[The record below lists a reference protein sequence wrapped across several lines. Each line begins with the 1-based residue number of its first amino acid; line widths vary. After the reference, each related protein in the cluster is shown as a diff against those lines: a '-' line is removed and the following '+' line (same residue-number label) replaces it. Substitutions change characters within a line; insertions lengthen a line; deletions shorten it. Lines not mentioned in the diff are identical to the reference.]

1 MIRYTTRAWERRVH
15 LNSGSS
21 LADTNRVALPQS
33 RQWAL
38 GGAIALIMV
47 SLTARLA
54 YWQLVQGATLSR
66 QALAQQQQV
75 VFVPSARGMILDRHG
90 EILAVTVTQQA
101 IILDP
106 WIAQASEQQHPGTL
120 AAMADR
126 LATLTGLPV
135 AVIQPQLTLATGY
148 HQLSDGTGQVVL
160 LSPDGGD
167 AATAAIARGTLP
179 GVVLRAVTNRIAP
192 VGDFAGPVL
201 GFVSQ
206 ASGRGQYGVEQQYD
220 TLLQGTVAPTTQAVD
235 AEGNPLPDPG
245 AANGATLPGA
255 TITLTL
261 DTAIQ
266 MMAEQGLRQAVTQT
280 QADGGTVLV
289 IDPATGAILALATTP
304 GFDPSH
310 YADAPLSAFS
320 DPAIGAVYD
329 PGSTMKAVTMAAG
342 LDSGVITPN
351 TTLDDQGFITVG
363 GQTIYNWD
371 HLAWGT
377 ETMTQVL
384 AHSSNVGAAWVATQ
398 QLGPARFQHYVAAFG
413 LGTPTGVDLPGE
425 VGGLLPPP
433 ATTADLNTLNLAEN
447 AFGESIGVTPLQM
460 AMVYATIANGGV
472 LMRPHIVQS
481 ITRAGH
487 TQTLAPQ
494 AVRRVIS
501 AQSAATLTQ
510 MLVDSGLYG
519 DAQTGLIA
527 GYPVAAKTGTS
538 TPDPAD
544 PTITYASVLGYA
556 PASNPRF
563 VLLVKLDHPRT
574 TVLGGA
580 AAGPLWRALTRQIMS
595 YEQAPSQEGNA

>member
-1 MIRYTTRAWERRVH
+1 MIRYTTRAWERRNL
-15 LNSGSS
+15 LNTTSQPG
-21 LADTNRVALPQS
+21 TQRVALPLT

-38 GGAIALIMV
+38 GGAIALVMV
-47 SLTARLA
+47 GLTARLA
-54 YWQLVQGATLSR
+54 YWQLAQGTPLSR

-75 VFVPSARGMILDRHG
+75 IYAPSARGMILDRHG
-90 EILAVTVTQQA
+90 EILAVTVTQQT

-106 WIAQASEQQHPGTL
+106 WIAQSSEQQHPGTL
-120 AAMADR
+120 AAMAER

-135 AVIQPQLTLATGY
+135 AVIQPQLALATGY
-148 HQLSDGTGQVVL
+148 HQLTDGTGQVVL
-160 LSPDGGD
+160 LNPDGGD
-167 AATAAIARGTLP
+167 AASSAIASGALP
-179 GVVLRAVTNRIAP
+179 GVVLHSVTNRVAP

-206 ASGRGQYGVEQQYD
+206 ETGRGQYGVEQQYD
-220 TLLQGTVAPTTQAVD
+220 TLLQGTAAQSTQAVD
-235 AEGNPLPDPG
+235 AWGNPLPDPG
-245 AANGATLPGA
+245 ASNVNTLPGA

-261 DTAIQ
+261 DTGIQ
-266 MMAEQGLRQAVTQT
+266 VMAEQGLRQSVTET

-289 IDPATGAILALATTP
+289 IDPTTGAILALATTP

-310 YADAPLSAFS
+310 YADAPISAFS

-351 TTLDDQGFITVG
+351 TTLDDQGFITIG
-363 GQTIYNWD
+363 GQTIYNWG

-398 QLGPARFQHYVAAFG
+398 QLGAARFQHYVAAFG

-433 ATTADLNTLNLAEN
+433 ADTADLNPLNLAEN
-447 AFGESIGVTPLQM
+447 ACGESIDVTPLRK

-519 DAQTGLIA
+519 DAQTGLIT

-556 PASNPRF
+556 PASHPRF

-580 AAGPLWRALTRQIMS
+580 AAGPLWRALMRQILS
-595 YEQAPSQEGNA
+595 YEQVPSQEGNA

>member
-1 MIRYTTRAWERRVH
+1 MIRYTTRSWERRSL
-15 LNSGSS
+15 LNSTSQLGMQ
-21 LADTNRVALPQS
+21 RVTLPLT

-38 GGAIALIMV
+38 GGAIALVMV
-47 SLTARLA
+47 GLTARLA
-54 YWQLVQGATLSR
+54 YWQLAQGTTLRR

-75 VFVPSARGMILDRHG
+75 ISAPSARGMILDRHG
-90 EILAVTVTQQA
+90 EILAVTVTEQT

-106 WIAQASEQQHPGTL
+106 WIAQSSEQQHPGTL
-120 AAMADR
+120 VAMADR
-126 LATLTGLPV
+126 LATLTGLPA
-135 AVIQPQLTLATGY
+135 AVIQPQLALATGY
-148 HQLSDGTGQVVL
+148 HQLTDGTGQVVL

-167 AATAAIARGTLP
+167 AATSAIASGKLP
-179 GVVLRAVTNRIAP
+179 GVVLHSVTNRVAP

-206 ASGRGQYGVEQQYD
+206 ETGHGQYGVEQQYD
-220 TLLQGTVAPTTQAVD
+220 TLLQGTAAQSTQAVD
-235 AEGNPLPDPG
+235 VWGNPLADPG
-245 AANGATLPGA
+245 ASSANTLPGA

-261 DTAIQ
+261 DTGIQ
-266 MMAEQGLRQAVTQT
+266 VMAEQGLRQAVTQT

-289 IDPATGAILALATTP
+289 IDPTTGAILALATTP

-310 YADAPLSAFS
+310 YADASLSAFS
-320 DPAIGAVYD
+320 DPAISAVYD
-329 PGSTMKAVTMAAG
+329 PGSTMKAITMAAG

-351 TTLDDQGFITVG
+351 TTLDDQGFITIG

-398 QLGPARFQHYVAAFG
+398 QLGAARFQHYVSAFG

-433 ATTADLNTLNLAEN
+433 AATADLNTLNLAEN

-481 ITRAGH
+481 ITHAGH
-487 TQTLAPQ
+487 TQTIAPQ

-519 DAQTGLIA
+519 DAQTGLIT

-538 TPDPAD
+538 TPNPSD

-556 PASNPRF
+556 PANHPRF

-580 AAGPLWRALTRQIMS
+580 AAGPLWRALVRQILS
-595 YEQAPSQEGNA
+595 YEQVPSQEGNA